1 MLRNALLPVH
11 WSRVLIFLSSLLLAC
26 AGSPPT
32 SAPKTP
38 DSPVLVVP
46 VPGLAHIWLAA
57 PDSAYEGERLLVEI
71 MLADRQGRRL
81 VGIQSVRL
89 RSNERG
95 VRIDERVSV
104 ENRRGSAWVHGASTD
119 EAGLY
124 IVGRS
129 VLEDG
134 TYLTSVPNTIVVLPA
149 RP

>member
-11 WSRVLIFLSSLLLAC
+11 RSRVLIFLSSLLLAC

-38 DSPVLVVP
+38 DSPVLVVR
-46 VPGLAHIWLAA
+46 VPGLAHMWLAA
-57 PDSAYEGERLLVEI
+57 PDSAYGGERLLVEI
-71 MLADRQGRRL
+71 MLADGQGRRL
-81 VGIQSVRL
+81 AGIQSVRL

-104 ENRRGSAWVHGASTD
+104 ENGRGSAWVRGASTD

-124 IVGRS
+124 IVGRT

-134 TYLTSVPNTIVVLPA
+134 TYLTSVSNAIVVLPA

>member
-1 MLRNALLPVH
+1 M
-11 WSRVLIFLSSLLLAC
+11 
-26 AGSPPT
+26 
-32 SAPKTP
+32 
-38 DSPVLVVP
+38 
-46 VPGLAHIWLAA
+46 WLAA

-71 MLADRQGRRL
+71 TLADRQGRRL
-81 VGIQSVRL
+81 VGIQYVRL

-95 VRIDERVSV
+95 VSIDERVSV
-104 ENRRGSAWVHGASTD
+104 ENGRGSAWVHCALTD

-134 TYLTSVPNTIVVLPA
+134 TYLTSVSNTTFVLPA